1 MENRYSVYQKI
12 RQDRT
17 YRTLGKMSWWRVALG
32 ISLLLLVLLIS
43 GTVSQFCASGGH
55 FKLAEK
61 LMIAPAWMEKYKP
74 ETRDYI
80 EAGVL
85 FQEGDYESAFNAFR
99 KIENLKAAGSMESVS
114 AVKLASERISAGEYD
129 GAYDA
134 IMAVDFSQLP
144 ENNVQEYRTLCAAL
158 CEYYRAAG
166 GGEADTRADALLAA
180 GEMPSG
186 TQAG

>member
-1 MENRYSVYQKI
+1 MENHYSVYQKI
-12 RQDRT
+12 RQDRA

-43 GTVSQFCASGGH
+43 GTVSQFFASGGH

-74 ETRDYI
+74 ETKKYI

-99 KIENLKAAGSMESVS
+99 SIENVKAASSMESVS
-114 AVKLASERISAGEYD
+114 AVKLASERIGAGEYE
-129 GAYDA
+129 GAFDA
-134 IMAVDFSQLP
+134 VMAVDFSQLP
-144 ENNVQEYRTLCAAL
+144 ENNLQEYQKLCNAL
-158 CEYYRAAG
+158 CEYYKNEG
-166 GGEADTRADALLAA
+166 SGEADSRVNALLAA
-180 GEMPSG
+180 G
-186 TQAG
+186 

>member
-32 ISLLLLVLLIS
+32 VALLLLVLLIS
-43 GTVSQFCASGGH
+43 GTVSQFFASSGH

-74 ETRDYI
+74 ETRDFI

-85 FQEGDYESAFNAFR
+85 FQEGDYESACKAFR
-99 KIENLKAAGSMESVS
+99 NIENIRAADSMESVS

-129 GAYDA
+129 GACEA
-134 IMAVDFSQLP
+134 LMAVDFSLLT
-144 ENNVQEYRTLCAAL
+144 EDDAQEYRTLCADL
-158 CEYYRAAG
+158 CEHYKAEN
-166 GGEADTRADALLAA
+166 GGEADARIDALLTA
-180 GEMPSG
+180 MDSDS
-186 TQAG
+186 